1 MAISAEEIFRT
12 TTLTREESREVAE
25 AIDGD
30 YRLEILALA
39 LIKAGFYAS
48 SEIAARLRSLKVM
61 LK

>member
-25 AIDGD
+25 AVDGD
-30 YRLEILALA
+30 WRLEFFAWA
-39 LIKAGFYAS
+39 LIKAGSYTS
-48 SEIAARLRSLKVM
+48 REIADRLGALKVM

>member
-25 AIDGD
+25 AVDGD
-30 YRLEILALA
+30 WRLESFAWA
-39 LIKAGFYAS
+39 LINAGFYTS
-48 SEIAARLRSLKVM
+48 REIADRLGALKVM